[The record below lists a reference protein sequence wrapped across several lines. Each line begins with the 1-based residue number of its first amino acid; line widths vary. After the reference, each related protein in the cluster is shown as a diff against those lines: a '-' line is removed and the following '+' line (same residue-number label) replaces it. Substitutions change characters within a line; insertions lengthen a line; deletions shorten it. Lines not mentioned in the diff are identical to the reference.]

1 MSGTQRSIEKLQAEL
16 RELRDRMIPMFEF
29 VAEEWASRTEEGYPV
44 VFDNVESNGYFG
56 IGLDPG
62 YSLFI
67 MIDRWEIV
75 AQLNVIA
82 WRTDVRSAANYEKF
96 TSLPAG
102 GIKTLSPNMSDNQLR
117 NLISELLSHW
127 NVQPLVIRVTD
138 S

>member
-1 MSGTQRSIEKLQAEL
+1 MSGTPRSIAEL
-16 RELRDRMIPMFEF
+16 QLELRDLRDRMLPMLEL
-29 VAEEWASRTEEGYPV
+29 VAEDWASRTEEGYPV

-67 MIDRWEIV
+67 MIDRGEIV

-102 GIKTLSPNMSDNQLR
+102 GIKALSSGMSDSQLR